1 MADGNDLDAFGPFAS
16 RGQVARDDDAP
27 EAQPGRFAD
36 ALFGAGGGAYFA
48 RKADFA
54 GTADAR
60 ADGPVVIGG
69 DDRRDDGQVEPRV
82 GDLEPAREVEKD
94 VLLEHFEPDAFFD
107 DSQQHAHAP
116 GVEPGGGTLGC
127 AVGGTADQRLHLYK
141 IRPHT
146 VGRSSHG
153 NAAQSFFVMGQQDF
167 GRVVDPAQSAV
178 EHLEDT
184 DFVGGAETVLDAAQD
199 AVDVVAVALE
209 LEYDVDYV
217 FQYLGSGNGAVLG
230 DVADNEDGRGGRLGV
245 FEQRGGAFAD
255 LRHAARRRIE
265 QVGVDGLYG
274 VDDYDVGFLFGDLG
288 HDVFEQRFG
297 VNQTLLVVDA

>member
-1 MADGNDLDAFGPFAS
+1 
-16 RGQVARDDDAP
+16 
-27 EAQPGRFAD
+27 
-36 ALFGAGGGAYFA
+36 
-48 RKADFA
+48 
-54 GTADAR
+54 
-60 ADGPVVIGG
+60 
-69 DDRRDDGQVEPRV
+69 
-82 GDLEPAREVEKD
+82 
-94 VLLEHFEPDAFFD
+94 
-107 DSQQHAHAP
+107 
-116 GVEPGGGTLGC
+116 
-127 AVGGTADQRLHLYK
+127 
-141 IRPHT
+141 
-146 VGRSSHG
+146 
-153 NAAQSFFVMGQQDF
+153 MGQQDF

-230 DVADNEDGRGGRLGV
+230 DVADDEDGRGGRLGV

-255 LRHAARRRIE
+255 LRHAARRRVE
-265 QVGVDGLYG
+265 QVGIDGLYG

-297 VNQTLLVVDA
+297 VNQALLVVDA